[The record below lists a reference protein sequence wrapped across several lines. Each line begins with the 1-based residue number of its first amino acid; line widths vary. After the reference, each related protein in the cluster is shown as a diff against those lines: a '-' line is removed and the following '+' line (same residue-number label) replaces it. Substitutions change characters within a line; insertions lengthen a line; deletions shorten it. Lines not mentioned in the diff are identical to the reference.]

1 MDLQSLGK
9 LLVLMS
15 IGLALLGGLL
25 WLSGRL
31 GLGSLPGDLR
41 LQGDGWG
48 CFVPIAAS
56 ILLSVVLTV
65 ILNVVWRWF
74 R

>member
-9 LLVLMS
+9 LLVLTS
-15 IGLALLGGLL
+15 VGLAVLGGLL
-25 WLSGRL
+25 WVGGRY

-48 CFVPIAAS
+48 CFVPIGVS
-56 ILLSVVLTV
+56 LLLSVVLTV
-65 ILNVVWRWF
+65 ILNLVWRWF